1 MSKIRFSGGPDYGYT
16 ASRGG
21 TSVNVK
27 RDGAFWVASYHGTPM
42 LHNPIEKA
50 DGGRVAISCTC
61 PTIMVGNGFT
71 KRKDAADA
79 ALDVKRK
86 EESNWRLAT
95 AQVKEADPGAPWSVN
110 LKRARE
116 LFGTLAA

>member
-16 ASRGG
+16 ASRGCE
-21 TSVNVK
+21 SVSVK
-27 RDGAFWVASYHGTPM
+27 RDGKFWVASYHGIPM

-50 DGGRVAISCTC
+50 DMGRVSISCTC

-71 KRKDAADA
+71 KRKDAAEA
-79 ALDVKRK
+79 ALDVKSK
-86 EESNWRLAT
+86 EESNWDLAT
-95 AQVKEADPGAPWSVN
+95 AQAKEANPGAPWSVN

-116 LFGTLAA
+116 LFVKIAA